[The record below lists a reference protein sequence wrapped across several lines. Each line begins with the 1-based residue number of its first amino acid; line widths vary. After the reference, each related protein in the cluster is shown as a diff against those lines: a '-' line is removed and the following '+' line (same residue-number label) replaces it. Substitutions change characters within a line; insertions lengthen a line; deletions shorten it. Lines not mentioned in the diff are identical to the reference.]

1 MTHEGSWE
9 RTRSGERG
17 GGREGHCTHE
27 LPTATTTV
35 TAQARVWH
43 LHHGLVMYDFPLSH
57 TEKPRLGSVGGRCI
71 CYWSRWKHLHLSQTL
86 VGENKKK
93 IWTLKEV
100 YDTGDTGMLYWSFI
114 CARLCVF
121 DAWKECSSKI
131 HLRHVM
137 HKMYNFRRKS

>member
-1 MTHEGSWE
+1 MKDRE
-9 RTRSGERG
+9 REHAAENEG

-57 TEKPRLGSVGGRCI
+57 TEKPRLGCVGGRCI

-93 IWTLKEV
+93 RSEPSKKFMIQVIQVCYIDHSFVRV
-100 YDTGDTGMLYWSFI
+100 YVSL
-114 CARLCVF
+114 
-121 DAWKECSSKI
+121 
-131 HLRHVM
+131 M
-137 HKMYNFRRKS
+137 HEKNAAVKYI